1 MTCEDARRLIHGYAD
16 RELDIRTSLE
26 VEQHLKECASCAR
39 ERESLALL
47 QSTLKQ
53 NAPYY
58 QASAALRKLVRSS
71 TRAAVWAEQG
81 PRWWLPFFAAAW
93 RWPVAAAAA
102 AVLVAIVLRGAI
114 LGPSIPG
121 PPSITDVLGREVV
134 ASHVRSLMANHLT
147 DILSSNQH
155 TVKPWFDGKLDF
167 APSVQDLSAQGFPLV
182 GGRLDFLDGR
192 PVAAL
197 VYRYRLHIINLFTW
211 PAERTAGTV
220 PQFGAWQ
227 GYNTIHWTKSGMEY
241 WAVSDVAPSRLER
254 FGQLVRE
261 GSSSTSSPGR

>member
-1 MTCEDARRLIHGYAD
+1 VTCEDARPLIHGYAD
-16 RELDIRTSLE
+16 RELDLRTSLD

-58 QASAALRKLVRSS
+58 QASAALRRLVRSS
-71 TRAAVWAEQG
+71 TRAAVRAEQG
-81 PRWWLPFFAAAW
+81 SRWRLPFSASAW
-93 RWPVAAAAA
+93 RWPVAAAVA
-102 AVLVAIVLRGAI
+102 AVLVAIVLRDVI
-114 LGPSIPG
+114 SGPSIPG
-121 PPSITDVLGREVV
+121 PPPIGGVLAREVV

-167 APSVQDLSAQGFPLV
+167 APPVQDLSAQGFPLV

-197 VYRYRLHIINLFTW
+197 VYRYHLHIINLFTW
-211 PAERTAGTV
+211 PTERASGTV

-227 GYNTIHWTKSGMEY
+227 GYNTVHWTKSGMEY
-241 WAVSDVAPSRLER
+241 WAVSDVAPSELER
-254 FGQLVRE
+254 FARLVRE
-261 GSSSTSSPGR
+261 GGPQKSPQ

>member
-1 MTCEDARRLIHGYAD
+1 MTCEDTRRLIHGYAD
-16 RELDIRTSLE
+16 GELDLRTSLDL
-26 VEQHLKECASCAR
+26 EQHLKECGSCAQR
-39 ERESLALL
+39 YESLAV
-47 QSTLKQ
+47 LKSALRE

-58 QASAALRKLVRSS
+58 QASAALRSLVRSS
-71 TRAAVWAEQG
+71 TRAAVRAEQG
-81 PRWWLPFFAAAW
+81 LRWRLLFSASAW
-93 RWPVAAAAA
+93 RWPIAAAAA

-114 LGPSIPG
+114 LAPSIPG
-121 PPSITDVLGREVV
+121 PPSARVLASEVV

-167 APSVQDLSAQGFPLV
+167 APSVQDLSAQGFPLL

-211 PAERTAGTV
+211 PTERASATA
-220 PQFGAWQ
+220 PQLETRQ
-227 GYNTIHWTKSGMEY
+227 GYNTVHWITSNMEY
-241 WAVSDVAPSRLER
+241 WAVSDLAPSELER
-254 FGQLVRE
+254 FVQLVR
-261 GSSSTSSPGR
+261 